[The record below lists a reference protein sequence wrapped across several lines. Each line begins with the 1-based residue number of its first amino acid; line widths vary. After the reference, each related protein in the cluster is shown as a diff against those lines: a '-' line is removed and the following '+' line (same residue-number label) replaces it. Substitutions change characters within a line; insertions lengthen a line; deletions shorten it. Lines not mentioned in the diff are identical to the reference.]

1 MDTPSYY
8 SVIPANVR
16 YDKRLKPNEKLLF
29 SEITCLTNKNGVC
42 HASNSYFANLY
53 NTSKETISRWV
64 KNLVDCGYIEY
75 TLVYKEGTRQV
86 NSRRIRLAVHPIDE
100 KINTPYQKDQYP
112 IDEKINTPIDE
123 KIKDNNTSNNN
134 TSNNNIKN
142 NKKDFFDA
150 ERQSQ
155 KDKHNVPSFDDFW
168 NLYDKKVGK
177 VKAEAKFN
185 KLSSDVKERIMSTL
199 PAFLKT
205 ITDKKYQPHPTTY
218 LNNMRWEDEIEEP
231 EESLEV
237 RRRREKLIKENP
249 WIAKDFDASKIKFK
263 DTENWDY
270 STRVKFEK
278 KYPNDYKRVMDE
290 FRFLIQ
296 NKVI

>member
-1 MDTPSYY
+1 MRYY
-8 SVIPANVR
+8 TNINNSKCIEWGLNASQGALF
-16 YDKRLKPNEKLLF
+16 DLLNQL
-29 SEITCLTNKNGVC
+29 SSWAKGVC
-42 HASNSYFANLY
+42 VDGKVLY
-53 NTSKETISRWV
+53 HISRNKV
-64 KNLVDCGYIEY
+64 ITELPLFY
-75 TLVYKEGTRQV
+75 TKSDTVYRHFKVLE
-86 NSRRIRLAVHPIDE
+86 E
-100 KINTPYQKDQYP
+100 KGLITY
-112 IDEKINTPIDE
+112 
-123 KIKDNNTSNNN
+123 
-134 TSNNNIKN
+134 
-142 NKKDFFDA
+142 KKDDLKDLISLTKKGM
-150 ERQSQ
+150 EWNLQ
-155 KDKHNVPSFDDFW
+155 KNDNDQKVDEETFYQPLKVQQKEKKKEEDNVPSFDDFW